1 MKLMFWFKKGL
12 SQFVMPVPFILICL
26 LFALFI
32 WRFQAKKLKSFGQ
45 FSLLLGISSLML
57 LSNSFISA
65 NLANSLESQYPV
77 NELPLT
83 QINDDACYVMVL
95 GSGHRENDEI
105 SAVQQLSSTAL
116 TRLSEGLRQLRLA
129 DNQCTLVVSG
139 WSGGLTPTP
148 HAFIMKQAA
157 IELGVTEQ
165 SIVTFPEA
173 LDTIE
178 EAQSMKTLVGKTPF
192 ILVTS
197 ATHMP
202 RSMMIFTANKLSP
215 VAAPTNFLSSPGY
228 WWRFSAE
235 NLFISQRSI
244 HEYVGMLWIK
254 IKGFITN
261 V

>member
-1 MKLMFWFKKGL
+1 MFWFKKVL

-26 LFALFI
+26 FVALFI
-32 WRFQAKKLKSFGQ
+32 WRFKAKKLKSFGQ
-45 FSLLLGISSLML
+45 FCLAMGLSVLML

-65 NLANSLESQYPV
+65 NLAESLESRYPV

-83 QINDDACYVMVL
+83 QINQDACYVMVL
-95 GSGHRENDEI
+95 GSGHREKQNI

-116 TRLSEGLRQLRLA
+116 SRLSEGIRQLKLA
-129 DNQCTLVVSG
+129 GSHCTLVVSG

-148 HAFIMKQAA
+148 HAVIMRQAA
-157 IELGVTEQ
+157 IELGVAADN
-165 SIVTFPEA
+165 IVIFPDA

-178 EAQSMKTLVGKTPF
+178 EAQSMKSLVGNTPF

-202 RSMMIFTANKLSP
+202 RSMMIFTTNKLYP
-215 VAAPTNFLSSPGY
+215 VAAPTNFLSSLGY

-235 NLFISQRSI
+235 NLFISQRAI
-244 HEYVGMLWIK
+244 HEYVGMLWINV
-254 IKGFITN
+254 KGLITN
-261 V
+261 VL